1 MTILIHRISS
11 DYNQI
16 VLTDCAFLII
26 LGWMKKSGLVVAAIA
41 TFFVAVGAICFIWL
55 HGQPRRAAVG
65 AVAQFAQALQSQNG
79 AALLDSVLMPSAI
92 QTRTPAE
99 QTEFLVKA
107 LADEISPEGVA
118 SLKAHAEFGPA
129 KILFPIDCLRWCQ
142 QAGVNVDDCVAFK
155 MERAGI
161 RAEVVLARDGATYRI
176 VRCNNVK
183 QMADEQ
189 KRT

>member
-1 MTILIHRISS
+1 MKTRGFR
-11 DYNQI
+11 
-16 VLTDCAFLII
+16 VVFFAA
-26 LGWMKKSGLVVAAIA
+26 LGL
-41 TFFVAVGAICFIWL
+41 AVGAAVLLWQ
-55 HGQPRRAAVG
+55 HGQPRRS
-65 AVAQFAQALQSQNG
+65 ALLEVSKLADNLANNRG
-79 AALLDSVLMPSAI
+79 AALLDSVLMPVVI
-92 QTRTPAE
+92 QSRTPAE

-129 KILFPIDCLRWCQ
+129 KVLFPNDYLRWCQ
-142 QAGVNVDDCVAFK
+142 QAGVNADDCVAFK